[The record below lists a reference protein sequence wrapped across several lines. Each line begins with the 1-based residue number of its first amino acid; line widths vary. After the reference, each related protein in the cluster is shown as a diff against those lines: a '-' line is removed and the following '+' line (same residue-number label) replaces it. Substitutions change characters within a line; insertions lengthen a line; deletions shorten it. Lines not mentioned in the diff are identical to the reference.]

1 MVRQEVDGGV
11 AVLTLANPPVNALGA
26 ALRAALDEALTQVI
40 ADVSVRA
47 VVLAAEGKVFVGGAD
62 IGEFGKPQRPPSLP
76 DILDRLDASPKPVVA
91 AIGGAAL
98 GGGLEMAM
106 ACHGRVAAPS
116 ARIGLPE
123 IKLGIIPGAGARSA
137 CRA

>member
-1 MVRQEVDGGV
+1 M
-11 AVLTLANPPVNALGA
+11 LTLANPPVNALGA

-91 AIGGAAL
+91 AGQGGRRNGVGNAT
-98 GGGLEMAM
+98 GE
-106 ACHGRVAAPS
+106 ACGRV
-116 ARIGLPE
+116 LPGE
-123 IKLGIIPGAGARSA
+123 RVSRSDASRRSA
-137 CRA
+137 ARPTVGDSLRESRHSRSE